1 MKISVAF
8 IVYNGARYI
17 STQLDSILAQTH
29 KVDEIIVCDDAS
41 SDNTKEILEVYKNKN
56 PDLFLIHYNTQNI
69 GPTKNIE
76 NAIQACTGEL
86 ILFADQDDYWEAHKV
101 ENIVKW
107 FKENPT
113 MNGLFTNGSLMNSKD
128 ELDNKYALWDIMSF
142 PYKTVKSKT
151 EINNNLKL
159 YINTVENA
167 VTGATLAIRNNLPFL
182 KQPFPTIKHLVHDR
196 WLAINLAETNSL
208 GILEDKL
215 IRYRIHSAQAIGG
228 MTENIEKY
236 IELNANLLEGTTNTN
251 NSIVSF
257 KDLSYILN
265 KIETNL
271 EIQNEISKIENK
283 SFDNTNYIAILKNK
297 HKIYLEYG
305 FVKWP
310 ILSGL
315 RKFKKLFIDWQ
326 LQD

>member
-1 MKISVAF
+1 MKISVAL
-8 IVYNGARYI
+8 IVYNGAEYMR
-17 STQLDSILAQTH
+17 TQLDSIIAQTH
-29 KVDEIIVCDDAS
+29 KVDEIIICDDAS
-41 SDNTKEILEVYKNKN
+41 YDNTKEILEEYKNKHPN
-56 PDLFLIHYNTQNI
+56 LFFIHYNTKNI

-76 NAIQACTGEL
+76 KAIQVCIGEL
-86 ILFADQDDYWEAHKV
+86 ILLADQDDYWEAHKV
-101 ENIVKW
+101 ETIVKW
-107 FKENPT
+107 FEQNPT
-113 MNGLFTNGSLMNSKD
+113 MNGVFTNGTLMNSNG

-142 PYKTVKSKT
+142 PYKTIKSKT
-151 EINNNLKL
+151 ELNKNLKL

-182 KQPFPTIKHLVHDR
+182 KQPFPIIKNLVHDR

-215 IRYRIHSAQAIGG
+215 IRYRIHSEQAIGG

-236 IELNANLLEGTTNTN
+236 IDLNTNLLEGTPNTN
-251 NSIVSF
+251 NSITSF

-271 EIQNEISKIENK
+271 QIQNEISKLKNK
-283 SFDNTNYIAILKNK
+283 NFDNSNYIAILKNK

-305 FVKWP
+305 FAKWP

-315 RKFKKLFIDWQ
+315 RKFKKIFIA
-326 LQD
+326 

>member
-8 IVYNGARYI
+8 IVYNGAQYMRA
-17 STQLDSILAQTH
+17 QLDSILAQTL

-41 SDNTKEILEVYKNKN
+41 YDNTKEILEEYKNKHPN
-56 PDLFLIHYNTQNI
+56 LFFIHYNSENL

-76 NAIQACTGEL
+76 KAIQACTGNI
-86 ILFADQDDYWEAHKV
+86 ILLADQDDYWEINKV
-101 ENIVKW
+101 ETIIKW
-107 FKENPT
+107 FEANPT
-113 MNGLFTNGSLMNSKD
+113 MNGVFTNGSLMNSKE
-128 ELDNKYALWDIMSF
+128 ELDNNYALWDVMSF
-142 PYKTVKSKT
+142 PYKTIRIKT
-151 EINNNLKL
+151 ELNNSLKL

-236 IELNANLLEGTTNTN
+236 IELNTNLFEGMPNTN
-251 NSIVSF
+251 NSILSF
-257 KDLSYILN
+257 KDLRYILN

-271 EIQNEISKIENK
+271 QIQNEILKIETK

-297 HKIYLEYG
+297 QKVYLEYG
-305 FVKWP
+305 FAKWP

-315 RKFKKLFIDWQ
+315 RKFKKLFTA
-326 LQD
+326 

>member
-8 IVYNGARYI
+8 IVYNG
-17 STQLDSILAQTH
+17 TQYLRQQLNSILDQTH

-41 SDNTKEILEVYKNKN
+41 SDNTKEILEEYKNKHPN
-56 PDLFLIHYNTQNI
+56 LFFIHYNTKNI

-76 NAIQACTGEL
+76 KAIQACTGEL

-101 ENIVKW
+101 ETIIKYFEQNL
-107 FKENPT
+107 T
-113 MNGLFTNGSLMNSKD
+113 MNGVFTNGSLMNSKE
-128 ELDNKYALWDIMSF
+128 ELDNKYSLWDAMSF
-142 PYKTVKSKT
+142 PYKTIKSKN
-151 EINNNLKL
+151 ELNNNFKL
-159 YINTVENA
+159 YINTVENC

-182 KQPFPTIKHLVHDR
+182 KQPFPIIKNLVHDR

-208 GILEDKL
+208 GILEEKL

-236 IELNANLLEGTTNTN
+236 INLNTNLLEGIPNIN
-251 NSIVSF
+251 NSIESF

-265 KIETNL
+265 KIETNFQ
-271 EIQNEISKIENK
+271 IQNEISKIENK

-297 HKIYLEYG
+297 HKIYLEFG
-305 FVKWP
+305 FAKWP

-315 RKFKKLFIDWQ
+315 RKFKKLFIA
-326 LQD
+326 